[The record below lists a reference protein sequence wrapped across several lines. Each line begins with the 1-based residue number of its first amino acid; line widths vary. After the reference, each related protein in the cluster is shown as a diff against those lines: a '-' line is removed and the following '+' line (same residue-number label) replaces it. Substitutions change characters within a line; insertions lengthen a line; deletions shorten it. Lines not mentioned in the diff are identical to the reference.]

1 MTLER
6 GQRRWTV
13 GPEKEH
19 DCFLAALQS
28 VIVHAWR
35 IVPKKLLAGARA
47 LTKRWHERKPTT
59 LLCLFFHWDEE
70 HLFVI
75 PVIHSRVQRE
85 SLSLAPERK
94 PSRQWSE
101 FKVVDR
107 LVEVFASLLTKVSN
121 ESWPRVWRFGAVGG
135 GRFQSEGD
143 GWHGGFCWPSQRC
156 FSRASACQD
165 RLPLTAADCCRDG

>member
-1 MTLER
+1 M
-6 GQRRWTV
+6 TV

-19 DCFLAALQS
+19 DCFLTALQS
-28 VIVHAWR
+28 VIVHPVAQIPAGR
-35 IVPKKLLAGARA
+35 TACDELFLKSYSQVPEHKLNAGTNASPPLHYVCFSIGTRSI
-47 LTKRWHERKPTT
+47 
-59 LLCLFFHWDEE
+59 F
-70 HLFVI
+70 FVI

-121 ESWPRVWRFGAVGG
+121 ESWPRVWRFRG

-143 GWHGGFCWPSQRC
+143 G
-156 FSRASACQD
+156 
-165 RLPLTAADCCRDG
+165 